1 MRWSIFFYPYYEKK
15 IQKKRKLHLAYLTY
29 IFSLSSPTPIA
40 NMQAILCT
48 LVMNELISNALKH
61 AFKEGQKGT
70 LEIPMKRSTEDTIFV
85 RVKDDGIGIWEEID
99 IYKTESLGLKL
110 VRNIVQKQLQGKL
123 QVKRNKGT
131 EFILEEEA
139 KYV

>member
-1 MRWSIFFYPYYEKK
+1 MPS
-15 IQKKRKLHLAYLTY
+15 
-29 IFSLSSPTPIA
+29 
-40 NMQAILCT
+40 
-48 LVMNELISNALKH
+48 
-61 AFKEGQKGT
+61 
-70 LEIPMKRSTEDTIFV
+70 KRSTEDTIFV
-85 RVKDDGIGIWEEID
+85 KVKDDGIGIWEEID
-99 IYKTESLGLKL
+99 IYKTEILGLKL

>member
-1 MRWSIFFYPYYEKK
+1 MPS
-15 IQKKRKLHLAYLTY
+15 
-29 IFSLSSPTPIA
+29 
-40 NMQAILCT
+40 
-48 LVMNELISNALKH
+48 
-61 AFKEGQKGT
+61 
-70 LEIPMKRSTEDTIFV
+70 KRSTEDTIFV
-85 RVKDDGIGIWEEID
+85 KVKDDGIGIWEEID

>member
-1 MRWSIFFYPYYEKK
+1 
-15 IQKKRKLHLAYLTY
+15 
-29 IFSLSSPTPIA
+29 
-40 NMQAILCT
+40 
-48 LVMNELISNALKH
+48 MNELISNALKH

-70 LEIPMKRSTEDTIFV
+70 LEISMKRSTEDTIFV
-85 RVKDDGIGIWEEID
+85 RVKDEGIGIWEEID

-131 EFILEEEA
+131 EFTLEEEA